1 MSATRITDRKDWFPL
16 WFEDKQSI
24 LDTMV
29 RNLQAD
35 LAVGYNY
42 FGNCIVSQRNELEA
56 YKSQMDEEL
65 KAFRTMSD
73 TDVSHWCFYDM
84 KRRGAI

>member
-1 MSATRITDRKDWFPL
+1 MARISDSNDWFPL

-35 LAVGYNY
+35 LNAGYDY
-42 FGNCIVSQRNELEA
+42 FGNSAVSQRENIEA
-56 YKSQMDEEL
+56 YKSQIDEEL
-65 KAFRTMSD
+65 KVFRTMD
-73 TDVSHWCFYDM
+73 ENAVSRWCFYDM
-84 KRRGAI
+84 KQRGVIS